1 MQLKPDAPQLNWQGA
16 VSLQKTE
23 DWVMPWRT
31 PHPMHVL
38 FPEPL
43 LERSA
48 MPAGVRISFR
58 SNTTQVSGNI
68 VAHFSQPGES
78 RLLDLC
84 CEGEIVASLDLTQ
97 KDDFDFDGLSDGE
110 KLIELWLPQFGSFQL
125 RSLEIDDGAT
135 LQPFTDAR
143 PRWVTYGSSI
153 TQCRTAASP
162 TQTWPAIVARQHGLN
177 LTCLGYGGQCHL
189 DAMVAR
195 MIRDLPADYISMC
208 LGINIQGA
216 SSLGPR
222 AFRPAIIGAVQIV
235 REKHPDI
242 PLVLMSPICS
252 PPREENPNAVGFHL
266 KGMREEVQA
275 AAEALQSHGDR
286 HVHYVDG
293 LSVFGSDYTHL
304 LPDAL
309 HPDAE
314 GYRVMGKNF
323 ITEVAEKFFG

>member
-1 MQLKPDAPQLNWQGA
+1 MRLKPDAPQLTWQGA
-16 VSLQKTE
+16 ISLQKTE

-58 SNTTQVSGNI
+58 SDTTRVAGNI
-68 VAHFSQPGES
+68 VRQDES
-78 RLLDLC
+78 TMLDLC
-84 CEGEIVASLDLTQ
+84 CDGEPIASIDLTQ
-97 KDDFDFDGLSDGE
+97 KESFVFDNLSDRK
-110 KLIELWLPQFGSFQL
+110 KLIELWLPQFGQFQL

-135 LQPFTDAR
+135 LEAFTDTR

-153 TQCRTAASP
+153 TQCRAAASP
-162 TQTWPAIVARQHGLN
+162 TQTWPGIVARESGLN

-195 MIRDLPADYISMC
+195 MIRDLDADYISMC
-208 LGINIQGA
+208 VGINIQGA

-222 AFRPAIIGAVQIV
+222 AFRPAIIGAVQII
-235 REKHPDI
+235 REKHPETPI
-242 PLVLMSPICS
+242 VLMSPICS
-252 PPREENPNAVGFHL
+252 PPREETPNAVGFHL
-266 KGMREEVQA
+266 KGMREEVEA
-275 AAEALQSHGDR
+275 AAEAIQAHGDKQ
-286 HVHYVDG
+286 VHYVDG
-293 LSVFGSDYTHL
+293 LSVFGADYVHL
-304 LPDAL
+304 LPDDL

-323 ITEVAEKFFG
+323 ITEVANKFFA

>member
-1 MQLKPDAPQLNWQGA
+1 MQLKPDAPQLTWQGA

-23 DWVMPWRT
+23 AGIMPWRT
-31 PHPMHVL
+31 PHSSHVL

-58 SNTTQVSGNI
+58 SNTTRVSGNI
-68 VAHFSQPGES
+68 APQKES
-78 RLLDLC
+78 GMLDLC
-84 CEGEIVASLDLTQ
+84 CDGEVVASLDLAE
-97 KDDFDFDGLSDGE
+97 KDTFAFENLPDGE
-110 KLIELWLPQFGSFQL
+110 KLIELWLPQFGRFQL
-125 RSLEIDDGAT
+125 RSLEIDNGAT
-135 LQPFTDAR
+135 LDAFTDPQ

-162 TQTWPAIVARQHGLN
+162 TQTWPAIVARERGLN

-189 DAMVAR
+189 DTMVAR

-235 REKHPDI
+235 REKHLDI
-242 PLVLMSPICS
+242 PIVLMSPICC
-252 PPREENPNAVGFHL
+252 PPREENPNTVGFHL
-266 KGMREEVQA
+266 KRMREEVQA
-275 AAEALQSHGDR
+275 AVEALQTHGDQ

-293 LSVFGSDYTHL
+293 LRVFGADYVHL
-304 LPDAL
+304 LPDDL

-323 ITEVAEKFFG
+323 VAEVAKRFFV

>member
-1 MQLKPDAPQLNWQGA
+1 MQLKPDASQLTWQGA

-31 PHPMHVL
+31 PHPSRML

-68 VAHFSQPGES
+68 VPQNGAG
-78 RLLDLC
+78 RLDLC
-84 CEGEIVASLDLTQ
+84 CDGERIDSIDLQQ
-97 KDDFDFDGLSDGE
+97 KESFAFTGLADGE
-110 KLIELWLPQFGSFQL
+110 KWIELWLPQFGQFQL

-135 LQPFTDAR
+135 LEAFNDTR
-143 PRWVTYGSSI
+143 PRWITYGSSI
-153 TQCRTAASP
+153 TQCRAAASP
-162 TQTWPAIVARQHGLN
+162 TQTWPAVVARTHGLN

-242 PLVLMSPICS
+242 PIALMSPICC
-252 PPREENPNAVGFHL
+252 PPREENPNTVGFHL
-266 KGMREEVQA
+266 KRMREEVQA
-275 AAEALQSHGDR
+275 ATEALQAHGDTQ
-286 HVHYVDG
+286 VHYVDG
-293 LSVFGSDYTHL
+293 LSVFGADFVHL
-304 LPDAL
+304 LPDNL

-323 ITEVAEKFFG
+323 TNVVAEKIFV

>member
-1 MQLKPDAPQLNWQGA
+1 MQLKPDAPQLTWQGA

-31 PHPMHVL
+31 PHPEHVL

-68 VAHFSQPGES
+68 VPQNENGI
-78 RLLDLC
+78 LDLC
-84 CEGEIVASLDLTQ
+84 CDGEQIDSIDLKQ
-97 KDDFDFDGLSDGE
+97 KENFAFTGLADGE
-110 KLIELWLPQFGSFQL
+110 KLIELWLPQFGRFQL

-135 LQPFTDAR
+135 LETFTDTR
-143 PRWVTYGSSI
+143 PRWITYGSSI
-153 TQCRTAASP
+153 TQCRAAASP
-162 TQTWPAIVARQHGLN
+162 TQTWPAVVARTHGLN

-222 AFRPAIIGAVQIV
+222 AFRPAIIGAVQII

-242 PLVLMSPICS
+242 PIALMSPICC
-252 PPREENPNAVGFHL
+252 PPREDNPNTVGFHL

-275 AAEALQSHGDR
+275 AAEALQAHGDTQI
-286 HVHYVDG
+286 HYVDG
-293 LSVFGSDYTHL
+293 LSVFGADFVHL
-304 LPDAL
+304 LPDDL

-323 ITEVAEKFFG
+323 VNVVAKKIFV

>member
-1 MQLKPDAPQLNWQGA
+1 MQLKPDAPQLTWQGA
-16 VSLQKTE
+16 VSLQETE
-23 DWVMPWRT
+23 AGIMPWRT
-31 PHPMHVL
+31 PHSSHVL

-58 SNTTQVSGNI
+58 SNTARVSGNI
-68 VAHFSQPGES
+68 APQKES
-78 RLLDLC
+78 GMLDLC
-84 CEGEIVASLDLTQ
+84 CDGEVVASLDLAGRDTFVFE
-97 KDDFDFDGLSDGE
+97 DLPDRE
-110 KLIELWLPQFGSFQL
+110 KLIELWLPQFGRFQL

-135 LQPFTDAR
+135 LDAFTDPR

-162 TQTWPAIVARQHGLN
+162 TQTWPAIVAREHGLN

-242 PLVLMSPICS
+242 PIVLMSPICC
-252 PPREENPNAVGFHL
+252 PPREENPNTVGFHL
-266 KGMREEVQA
+266 KRMREEVQA
-275 AAEALQSHGDR
+275 AAEALQTHGDQN
-286 HVHYVDG
+286 VHYVGG
-293 LSVFGSDYTHL
+293 LRVFGADYVHL
-304 LPDAL
+304 LPDDL

-323 ITEVAEKFFG
+323 VAEVAKKFFV

>member
-1 MQLKPDAPQLNWQGA
+1 MQLKPDAPQLTWQGA

-31 PHPMHVL
+31 PYPQHIL
-38 FPEPL
+38 FPDPL

-58 SNTTQVSGNI
+58 SNTTRVSGNI
-68 VAHFSQPGES
+68 ARQKGSGM
-78 RLLDLC
+78 LDLSC
-84 CEGEIVASLDLTQ
+84 DGEVVASLDLAG
-97 KDDFDFDGLSDGE
+97 KDTFVFENLPEGE
-110 KLIELWLPQFGSFQL
+110 KLIELWLPQFGRFQL

-135 LQPFTDAR
+135 LDAFTD
-143 PRWVTYGSSI
+143 PKLQWVTYGSSI

-162 TQTWPAIVARQHGLN
+162 TQTWPAIVARTHGLN

-189 DAMVAR
+189 DAMIAR

-242 PLVLMSPICS
+242 PIVLMSPICS
-252 PPREENPNAVGFHL
+252 PPREKNPNTVGFHL

-275 AAEALQSHGDR
+275 ATEALQTHGDQN
-286 HVHYVDG
+286 VHYVDG
-293 LSVFGSDYTHL
+293 LRVFGADYVHL
-304 LPDAL
+304 LPDDL

-323 ITEVAEKFFG
+323 VAEVAKKFFV

>member
-1 MQLKPDAPQLNWQGA
+1 MQLKPDAPQLTWQGA

-23 DWVMPWRT
+23 DWIMPWRT
-31 PHPMHVL
+31 PHPSHVL

-58 SNTTQVSGNI
+58 SNTTQVSGSI
-68 VAHFSQPGES
+68 VPQNENGI
-78 RLLDLC
+78 LDLC
-84 CEGEIVASLDLTQ
+84 CDGELIDAIDLKQ
-97 KDDFDFDGLSDGE
+97 KESFTFKGLSDGE
-110 KLIELWLPQFGSFQL
+110 KLIELWLPQFGQFQL
-125 RSLEIDDGAT
+125 RSLEIDDNAT
-135 LQPFTDAR
+135 LEAFTDTR
-143 PRWVTYGSSI
+143 PRWITYGSSI
-153 TQCRTAASP
+153 TQCRAAASP
-162 TQTWPAIVARQHGLN
+162 TQTWPAVVARTHGLN

-222 AFRPAIIGAVQIV
+222 AFRPAIIGAVQII

-242 PLVLMSPICS
+242 PIVLMSPICC
-252 PPREENPNAVGFHL
+252 PPREENPNTVGFHL
-266 KGMREEVQA
+266 KKMREEVQA
-275 AAEALQSHGDR
+275 AAEALQAHGDAQI
-286 HVHYVDG
+286 HYVDG
-293 LSVFGSDYTHL
+293 LSVFGADFVHL
-304 LPDAL
+304 LPDDL

-323 ITEVAEKFFG
+323 ANVVAKKIFV

>member
-1 MQLKPDAPQLNWQGA
+1 MQLKPDSPQLTWQGA

-23 DWVMPWRT
+23 DGIMPWRT
-31 PHPMHVL
+31 PHSSHVL

-58 SNTTQVSGNI
+58 SNTTRVSGNI
-68 VAHFSQPGES
+68 APQKES
-78 RLLDLC
+78 GMLDLC
-84 CEGEIVASLDLTQ
+84 CDGEVVASLDLAQ
-97 KDDFDFDGLSDGE
+97 KDNFAFENLPTGE
-110 KLIELWLPQFGSFQL
+110 KLIELWLPQFGRFQL
-125 RSLEIDDGAT
+125 RGLEIDDGAT
-135 LQPFTDAR
+135 LEPFTDPR

-162 TQTWPAIVARQHGLN
+162 TQTWPAIVAREHGLN

-222 AFRPAIIGAVQIV
+222 ALRPAVIGAVQII

-266 KGMREEVQA
+266 KKMREEVQA
-275 AAEALQSHGDR
+275 AAEALQTHGDR
-286 HVHYVDG
+286 NVHYVDG
-293 LSVFGSDYTHL
+293 LSVFGADYVHL

-323 ITEVAEKFFG
+323 IAEVAEKFFV

>member
-1 MQLKPDAPQLNWQGA
+1 MQLKPDAPQLTWQGS

-48 MPAGVRISFR
+48 MPAGVRISFQ
-58 SNTTQVSGNI
+58 SNTTRVSGNI
-68 VAHFSQPGES
+68 VPQNES
-78 RLLDLC
+78 GILDLC
-84 CEGEIVASLDLTQ
+84 CDGEVVASLDLTQ
-97 KDDFDFDGLSDGE
+97 KDSFTFEGLPDGE
-110 KLIELWLPQFGSFQL
+110 KRIELWLPQFGQFQL
-125 RSLEIDDGAT
+125 RSLEIDAGAT
-135 LQPFTDAR
+135 LEASTDTR
-143 PRWVTYGSSI
+143 PRWITYGSSI

-162 TQTWPAIVARQHGLN
+162 TQTWPAIVARESGLN

-252 PPREENPNAVGFHL
+252 PPREETPNAVGFHL

-275 AAEALQSHGDR
+275 AAQALQAHGDKQ
-286 HVHYVDG
+286 VYYVDG
-293 LSVFGSDYTHL
+293 LSVFGADHAHL
-304 LPDAL
+304 LPDDL

-323 ITEVAEKFFG
+323 TTVVAEKFFV

>member
-1 MQLKPDAPQLNWQGA
+1 MQLKPDAPQLTWQGS

-23 DWVMPWRT
+23 NWVMPWRT

-48 MPAGVRISFR
+48 MPAGVRISFQ
-58 SNTTQVSGNI
+58 SNTTRVSGNI
-68 VAHFSQPGES
+68 VPQNES
-78 RLLDLC
+78 GILDLC
-84 CEGEIVASLDLTQ
+84 CDGEVVASLDLTQ
-97 KDDFDFDGLSDGE
+97 KERFTFDNLSDTE
-110 KLIELWLPQFGSFQL
+110 KLIELWLPQFGQFQL
-125 RSLEIDDGAT
+125 RSLEIDDGTT
-135 LQPFTDAR
+135 LEAFTDTR
-143 PRWVTYGSSI
+143 PRWITYGSSI

-162 TQTWPAIVARQHGLN
+162 TQTWPAIVARESGLN

-216 SSLGPR
+216 SSLGSR
-222 AFRPAIIGAVQIV
+222 AFRPAIIGAVQII
-235 REKHPDI
+235 REKHPDK

-252 PPREENPNAVGFHL
+252 PPREETPNAVGFHL

-275 AAEALQSHGDR
+275 AAEALQAHGDKQ
-286 HVHYVDG
+286 VYYVDG
-293 LSVFGSDYTHL
+293 LSVFGADSVHL
-304 LPDAL
+304 LPDDL

-323 ITEVAEKFFG
+323 ITQVAEKFFA

>member
-1 MQLKPDAPQLNWQGA
+1 MQLKPDAPQLTWQGA

-23 DWVMPWRT
+23 GWVMPWRT
-31 PHPMHVL
+31 PHPHHIL
-38 FPEPL
+38 FPDPL

-58 SNTTQVSGNI
+58 SNTTRVSGNI
-68 VAHFSQPGES
+68 VPQNDSGM
-78 RLLDLC
+78 LDLC
-84 CEGEIVASLDLTQ
+84 CDGEVVDSLDLAQ
-97 KDDFDFDGLSDGE
+97 KDSFTFEGLPDAE

-125 RSLEIDDGAT
+125 RGLEIDDGAT
-135 LQPFTDAR
+135 LDAFTDTR

-162 TQTWPAIVARQHGLN
+162 TQTWPAIVARTHGLN

-208 LGINIQGA
+208 LGINVQGA

-242 PLVLMSPICS
+242 PIALMSPICS
-252 PPREENPNAVGFHL
+252 PPREENPNTVGFHL
-266 KGMREEVQA
+266 KRMREEVQA
-275 AAEALQSHGDR
+275 AAEALQTHGDQ

-293 LSVFGSDYTHL
+293 LNVFGADYVHL
-304 LPDAL
+304 LPDDL

-323 ITEVAEKFFG
+323 VAEVAEKFFV

>member
-1 MQLKPDAPQLNWQGA
+1 MQLKPDAPQLTWQGA

-31 PHPMHVL
+31 PHSAHVL

-68 VAHFSQPGES
+68 VQQNES
-78 RLLDLC
+78 GMLDLC
-84 CEGEIVASLDLTQ
+84 CDGELIDSIDLKQ
-97 KDDFDFDGLSDGE
+97 KDSFAFKGLADGE
-110 KLIELWLPQFGSFQL
+110 KVIELWLPQFGQFQL

-135 LQPFTDAR
+135 LEVFTDTR
-143 PRWVTYGSSI
+143 PRWITYGSSI

-162 TQTWPAIVARQHGLN
+162 TQTWPGIVARTHGLN

-195 MIRDLPADYISMC
+195 MIRDLQADYISMC

-242 PLVLMSPICS
+242 PIVLMSPICC
-252 PPREENPNAVGFHL
+252 PPREENPNTVGFHL

-275 AAEALQSHGDR
+275 AAEALQAHGDKQ
-286 HVHYVDG
+286 VHYVDG
-293 LSVFGSDYTHL
+293 VSVFGPDFVHL
-304 LPDAL
+304 LPDDL

-314 GYRVMGKNF
+314 GYRVMGKSFVNV
-323 ITEVAEKFFG
+323 VAEKFFV

>member
-1 MQLKPDAPQLNWQGA
+1 MQLKPDAPQLTWQGA
-16 VSLQKTE
+16 VSLQETE
-23 DWVMPWRT
+23 AGVMPWRT
-31 PHPMHVL
+31 PHSSHVL

-58 SNTTQVSGNI
+58 SNTTRVSGNI
-68 VAHFSQPGES
+68 APQKES
-78 RLLDLC
+78 GMLDLC
-84 CEGEIVASLDLTQ
+84 CDGEVVASLDLAG
-97 KDDFDFDGLSDGE
+97 KDTFAFENLPDGE
-110 KLIELWLPQFGSFQL
+110 KLIELWLPQFGRFQL
-125 RSLEIDDGAT
+125 RSLVIDDGAT
-135 LQPFTDAR
+135 LDAFTDPK

-162 TQTWPAIVARQHGLN
+162 TQTWPAIVAREHGLN

-242 PLVLMSPICS
+242 PIVLMSPICS
-252 PPREENPNAVGFHL
+252 PPREENPNTVGFHL
-266 KGMREEVQA
+266 KRMREEVQA
-275 AAEALQSHGDR
+275 AAEALQTHGDQN
-286 HVHYVDG
+286 VHYVDG
-293 LSVFGSDYTHL
+293 LRVFGADYVHL
-304 LPDAL
+304 LPDDL

-323 ITEVAEKFFG
+323 VAEVAEKFFV

>member
-1 MQLKPDAPQLNWQGA
+1 MQLKPDAPQLTWQGN

-31 PHPMHVL
+31 PHSMHVL

-48 MPAGVRISFR
+48 MPAGVRISFQ
-58 SNTTQVSGNI
+58 SNTTRVSGNI
-68 VAHFSQPGES
+68 VPQNES
-78 RLLDLC
+78 GILDLC
-84 CEGEIVASLDLTQ
+84 CDGEVVASLDLTQ
-97 KDDFDFDGLSDGE
+97 KDSFTFEDLPEAE
-110 KLIELWLPQFGSFQL
+110 KLIELWLPQFGQFQL

-135 LQPFTDAR
+135 LETFTDTR
-143 PRWVTYGSSI
+143 PRWITYGSSI
-153 TQCRTAASP
+153 TQCRTAASS
-162 TQTWPAIVARQHGLN
+162 TQTWPAIVARESGLN

-242 PLVLMSPICS
+242 PIVLMSPICC
-252 PPREENPNAVGFHL
+252 PPREDNPNTVGFHL

-275 AAEALQSHGDR
+275 AAEALQTHGDQNI
-286 HVHYVDG
+286 HYVDG
-293 LSVFGSDYTHL
+293 LSVFGPDFVHL
-304 LPDAL
+304 LPDDL

-323 ITEVAEKFFG
+323 VAEVAEKFFV

>member
-1 MQLKPDAPQLNWQGA
+1 MQLKPDAPQLTWQGA
-16 VSLQKTE
+16 ISRQHTE
-23 DWVMPWRT
+23 DWTMPWRT
-31 PHPMHVL
+31 PHPAHVL
-38 FPEPL
+38 FPDPL

-58 SNTTQVSGNI
+58 SDTSHVSGNI
-68 VAHFSQPGES
+68 VPQNES
-78 RLLDLC
+78 GMLDLC
-84 CEGEIVASLDLTQ
+84 CNGELIDAIDLKQ
-97 KDDFDFDGLSDGE
+97 QDSFAFENLSNEE
-110 KLIELWLPQFGSFQL
+110 KLIELWLPQFGRFQL

-135 LQPFTDAR
+135 LEPFTDTR
-143 PRWVTYGSSI
+143 PRWITYGSSI

-162 TQTWPAIVARQHGLN
+162 TQTWPAIVARAHDLN

-195 MIRDLPADYISMC
+195 MIRDTPADYISMC

-216 SSLGPR
+216 SSLGQR
-222 AFRPAIIGAVQIV
+222 TFRPAIIGAVQIV

-242 PLVLMSPICS
+242 PIVLMSPICC
-252 PPREENPNAVGFHL
+252 PPREENPNTVGFHL

-275 AAEALQSHGDR
+275 AAEALQAHGDQQ
-286 HVHYVDG
+286 VHYVDG
-293 LSVFGSDYTHL
+293 LSVFGADYVHL
-304 LPDAL
+304 LPDDL

-323 ITEVAEKFFG
+323 TTVVAEKFFV